1 MNELSEFFKTVS
13 IEKTRVAEE
22 RKRFTPRVE
31 IKETD
36 LSDFFGTIK
45 TGQQNQVILAQR
57 EGTKLDALQTF
68 FTRLQTF
75 EDSLQ
80 EKIERQKPDNT
91 KDGFDPA
98 EVEGYEE
105 FNSNYDKKETEKLID
120 QSVEDT
126 IKEKSESQK
135 LQDQLEP
142 ITENKDRFP
151 TAEERWPRAGETI
164 KEVKQVE
171 IKPVNYFNINKRP
184 EPKVEETDVNSLA
197 QAMSSLIKKPEQLNE
212 QPQLSDLEKLQLEF
226 KQFRKLVTMQMA
238 SIGGGGE
245 VRLLNLDD
253 VDTSSLGNGKF
264 LVYNATSK
272 KLEFTDQVDGN

>member
-13 IEKTRVAEE
+13 IEKTRIAEE
-22 RKRFTPRVE
+22 RKRFEPRIE

-45 TGQQNQVILAQR
+45 TGQQNQIILAQR
-57 EGTKLDALQTF
+57 DGTKLDALQTF
-68 FTRLQTF
+68 FGRLQTF
-75 EDSLQ
+75 EDNLQ
-80 EKIERQKPDNT
+80 EQIERQKPGTT
-91 KDGFDPA
+91 KDGFDPD
-98 EVEGYEE
+98 EVAYDIEE
-105 FNSNYDKKETEKLID
+105 IKKDQTE
-120 QSVEDT
+120 S
-126 IKEKSESQK
+126 EKKQEE
-135 LQDQLEP
+135 LEP
-142 ITENKDRFP
+142 IVEVKERFP
-151 TAEERWPRAGETI
+151 TAEEKWPRAGEVI
-164 KEVKQVE
+164 KEVE

-197 QAMSSLIKKPEQLNE
+197 QAMSGLIKKPDQLTE
-212 QPQLSDLEKLQLEF
+212 QPQLGDLEKLQLEF

-264 LVYNATSK
+264 LAYNSTTR

>member
-22 RKRFTPRVE
+22 RKRFEPRVE

-75 EDSLQ
+75 EDNLQ
-80 EKIERQKPDNT
+80 EQIERQKPGTT

-105 FNSNYDKKETEKLID
+105 FNKNYEKKE
-120 QSVEDT
+120 
-126 IKEKSESQK
+126 
-135 LQDQLEP
+135 
-142 ITENKDRFP
+142 
-151 TAEERWPRAGETI
+151 
-164 KEVKQVE
+164 E
-171 IKPVNYFNINKRP
+171 IKPDIACAN
-184 EPKVEETDVNSLA
+184 E
-197 QAMSSLIKKPEQLNE
+197 LISVFSTLG
-212 QPQLSDLEKLQLEF
+212 S
-226 KQFRKLVTMQMA
+226 
-238 SIGGGGE
+238 G
-245 VRLLNLDD
+245 LLLI
-253 VDTSSLGNGKF
+253 LK
-264 LVYNATSK
+264 
-272 KLEFTDQVDGN
+272 

>member
-1 MNELSEFFKTVS
+1 MNELSEFFSSVAK
-13 IEKTRVAEE
+13 EKKRVEE
-22 RKRFTPRVE
+22 EKIRFTPRVNV
-31 IKETD
+31 D
-36 LSDFFGTIK
+36 LSDLSSFFGTITEAK
-45 TGQQNQVILAQR
+45 REHVVIAKR
-57 EGTKLDALQTF
+57 DSTKLNALKGFFDRLDKFEVALQ
-68 FTRLQTF
+68 
-75 EDSLQ
+75 ENI
-80 EKIERQKPDNT
+80 EKQKETP

-120 QSVEDT
+120 KSIEDT
-126 IKEKSESQK
+126 IKEKTESET

-142 ITENKDRFP
+142 IIENKV
-151 TAEERWPRAGETI
+151 E
-164 KEVKQVE
+164 QVE

-184 EPKVEETDVNSLA
+184 EPKVEETDVNSIA
-197 QAMSSLIKKPEQLNE
+197 QAMSGLIKKPEQQVVTE
-212 QPQLSDLEKLQLEF
+212 QLSDLEKLQREF
-226 KQFRKLVTMQMA
+226 TQFRKLVTMQMA

-264 LVYNATSK
+264 LVYNASSK

>member
-1 MNELSEFFKTVS
+1 MNELSEFFKSVS
-13 IEKTRVAEE
+13 VEKARVAEE
-22 RKRFTPRVE
+22 RKRFEPRVE

-45 TGQQNQVILAQR
+45 TGHQNQIVLAQR

-75 EDSLQ
+75 EDTLKEQ
-80 EKIERQKPDNT
+80 IEKQKPDNT

-120 QSVEDT
+120 KSVEDT
-126 IKEKSESQK
+126 IKEKTESQK

-142 ITENKDRFP
+142 ITENKARFP
-151 TAEERWPRAGETI
+151 TAEERWPRAGEV
-164 KEVKQVE
+164 VKQVD
-171 IKPVNYFNINKRP
+171 IKPVNYFNNNKRP
-184 EPKVEETDVNSLA
+184 EPKVENTIDVNTLA
-197 QAMSSLIKKPEQLNE
+197 NQMSGLIKKPDQLTE
-212 QPQLSDLEKLQLEF
+212 QPQITDLEKLQLEF
-226 KQFRKLVTMQMA
+226 AQFRKLVTMQMA

>member
-1 MNELSEFFKTVS
+1 MNELSEFFSSVAK
-13 IEKTRVAEE
+13 EKKRVEE
-22 RKRFTPRVE
+22 EKIRFTPRVNV
-31 IKETD
+31 D
-36 LSDFFGTIK
+36 LSDLSSFFGTITEAK
-45 TGQQNQVILAQR
+45 REHVVIAKR
-57 EGTKLDALQTF
+57 DSTKLDALKGF
-68 FTRLQTF
+68 FDRLDKF
-75 EDSLQ
+75 ETALQ
-80 EKIERQKPDNT
+80 ENIDKQKEEP

-120 QSVEDT
+120 KSIEDT
-126 IKEKSESQK
+126 IKVKTESET

-142 ITENKDRFP
+142 IIENKV
-151 TAEERWPRAGETI
+151 E
-164 KEVKQVE
+164 QVE

-184 EPKVEETDVNSLA
+184 EPKVEETDVNSIA
-197 QAMSSLIKKPEQLNE
+197 QAMSGLIKKPEQQVVTE
-212 QPQLSDLEKLQLEF
+212 QLSDLEKLQREF
-226 KQFRKLVTMQMA
+226 TQFRKLVTMQMA

-264 LVYNATSK
+264 LVYNGSTQ

>member
-22 RKRFTPRVE
+22 RKRFEPRIE

-45 TGQQNQVILAQR
+45 TGHKNQIVLAQR

-75 EDSLQ
+75 EDTLKEQ
-80 EKIERQKPDNT
+80 IEKQKPDNT

-120 QSVEDT
+120 KSVEDT
-126 IKEKSESQK
+126 IKEKTESQK

-151 TAEERWPRAGETI
+151 TAEERWPRAGEV
-164 KEVKQVE
+164 VKQVD
-171 IKPVNYFNINKRP
+171 IKPVNYFNNNKRP
-184 EPKVEETDVNSLA
+184 EPKVENTIDVNTLA
-197 QAMSSLIKKPEQLNE
+197 NQMSGLIKKPDQLTE
-212 QPQLSDLEKLQLEF
+212 QPQITDLEKLQLEF
-226 KQFRKLVTMQMA
+226 AQFRKLVTMQMA

>member
-1 MNELSEFFKTVS
+1 MNELSEFFSSVAK
-13 IEKTRVAEE
+13 EKKRVEEE
-22 RKRFTPRVE
+22 RIRFTPRVNVSLS
-31 IKETD
+31 D
-36 LSDFFGTIK
+36 LSSFFGTITEAK
-45 TGQQNQVILAQR
+45 REHVVIAER
-57 EGTKLDALQTF
+57 ESTKLDALKGF
-68 FTRLQTF
+68 FNRLDQF
-75 EDSLQ
+75 ETALQ
-80 EKIERQKPDNT
+80 ENIEKQKETP

-105 FNSNYDKKETEKLID
+105 FNKNYDKTE
-120 QSVEDT
+120 S
-126 IKEKSESQK
+126 EKK
-135 LQDQLEP
+135 QDELEP
-142 ITENKDRFP
+142 IV
-151 TAEERWPRAGETI
+151 ETI
-164 KEVKQVE
+164 QKVEEVKEVKQVE
-171 IKPVNYFNINKRP
+171 VKPVNYFNINKRP
-184 EPKVEETDVNSLA
+184 EPKVEETDVNSIA
-197 QAMSSLIKKPEQLNE
+197 QAMSGLIKKPEQLTE